1 MNSKPTVFIVDDDE
15 GIRDLLSLMIEKE
28 GYAVETFD
36 SAESFLRGHVAQA
49 PRCLLTDV
57 DLPGISGLE
66 LLEGLAGKHNLPII
80 VMSGRTDQL
89 ISAKAIN
96 SGAIDFFQKPF
107 DGFELIARIN
117 QVMREELQ
125 RKALVN

>member
-15 GIRDLLSLMIEKE
+15 GIRDLLALMIEKE
-28 GYAVETFD
+28 GYAVEAFE

-89 ISAKAIN
+89 TPVQAMN
-96 SGAIDFFQKPF
+96 GGAIDYFQKPF
-107 DGFELIARIN
+107 DGVELIARIK
-117 QVMREELQ
+117 QIMRTELQ
-125 RKALVN
+125 KKVSVN

>member
-1 MNSKPTVFIVDDDE
+1 MNLKPTVFIVDDDE
-15 GIRDLLSLMIEKE
+15 GIRDLLALMIERE
-28 GYAVETFD
+28 GYAVEDFD
-36 SAESFLRGHVAQA
+36 SAESFLREHVAQA

-80 VMSGRTDQL
+80 VMSGRTDQFT
-89 ISAKAIN
+89 SAQAMS

-107 DGFELIARIN
+107 DGFELITRIK
-117 QVMREELQ
+117 QVMSAEVQ
-125 RKALVN
+125 KKAAVN